1 MCFVLNI
8 FMYVFSIKQVA
19 EMVVVAM

>member
-1 MCFVLNI
+1 
-8 FMYVFSIKQVA
+8 MYVFSIKQVA